1 MVAINLIQIFFLLI
15 LKLFYF
21 LYINIVYNMVLL
33 KELINIIEFKSML
46 KELKILYKVGI
57 YKNIKTV
64 WNNVINNEVRKVL

>member
-1 MVAINLIQIFFLLI
+1 MYNTKKILI
-15 LKLFYF
+15 LCNTLRKF
-21 LYINIVYNMVLL
+21 NVYNMVLL

-64 WNNVINNEVRKVL
+64 WNNA